1 MDIFSP
7 LIELSFWFSLSP
19 IGLSPVFERGLFFL
33 FAIFIILGSLSRMFA
48 RQRKEDY
55 LMVKAYRFA
64 GQLFLT
70 MGILGMF
77 WFFFT
82 YEEIYLFGA
91 RFWFLVWLIVSIA
104 WAWWIVR
111 YVKVT
116 IPVLRQSGAAK
127 KDSNKY
133 IPKKKSRN

>member
-1 MDIFSP
+1 
-7 LIELSFWFSLSP
+7 
-19 IGLSPVFERGLFFL
+19 
-33 FAIFIILGSLSRMFA
+33 
-48 RQRKEDY
+48 
-55 LMVKAYRFA
+55 MVRAYRYF

-70 MGILGMF
+70 MGIAGMA
-77 WFFFT
+77 WFFLTF
-82 YEEIYLFGA
+82 EEIYLFGA
-91 RFWFLVWLIVSIA
+91 RFWFLVWLIIGIV

-116 IPVLRQSGAAK
+116 IPELRQSGAAK